1 MITKTFALY
10 GLMLSLTSS
19 AFAQEIPAMTALER
33 IGEMHGK
40 QFLTRIV
47 SMRGTYGQSQPSEW
61 RVVVHD
67 PKASLL
73 LREFWV
79 GDTRATNEGEN
90 VDFYP
95 KQSPAGF
102 IPFKNIRLGSVDAF
116 ELLHKEARAAKVG
129 FDSVNYYLRC
139 REFSDE
145 PIWTLEAVNDR
156 KQVVGIVDIS
166 GETAKVLRKVWI
178 YPNAI
183 GTPADPKIVDTD
195 LMGEM
200 RSEVTIER
208 KIDPLSKVVDPLLEP
223 EAPKTIDPL
232 ADPMPP
238 KRELAPIKPIEP
250 VVDGEVPEVIPLPS
264 DVEIVKPRD

>member
-90 VDFYP
+90 
-95 KQSPAGF
+95 
-102 IPFKNIRLGSVDAF
+102 L
-116 ELLHKEARAAKVG
+116 
-129 FDSVNYYLRC
+129 
-139 REFSDE
+139 
-145 PIWTLEAVNDR
+145 
-156 KQVVGIVDIS
+156 
-166 GETAKVLRKVWI
+166 
-178 YPNAI
+178 
-183 GTPADPKIVDTD
+183 
-195 LMGEM
+195 
-200 RSEVTIER
+200 
-208 KIDPLSKVVDPLLEP
+208 
-223 EAPKTIDPL
+223 
-232 ADPMPP
+232 
-238 KRELAPIKPIEP
+238 
-250 VVDGEVPEVIPLPS
+250 
-264 DVEIVKPRD
+264 